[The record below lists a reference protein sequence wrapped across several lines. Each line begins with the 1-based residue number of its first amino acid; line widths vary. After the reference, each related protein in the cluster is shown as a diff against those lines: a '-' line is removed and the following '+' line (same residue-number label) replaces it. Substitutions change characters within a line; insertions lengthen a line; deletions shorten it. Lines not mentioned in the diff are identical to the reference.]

1 MMNRRKWR
9 PLGPLVSLFAAGMLW
24 AAAASA
30 QPREIDA
37 AKSSMTV
44 HVEKTGVFSAFGHE
58 HQIAAPI
65 ASGSVD
71 AAAHKVQLRVSAGAL
86 KVRDTKGS
94 EKDKAEIQSTMTG
107 PQVLDVKSYPEIT
120 FRSTSAEQAAAG
132 SWTVKG
138 DLALHGQTRP
148 VTVEVK
154 EANGRYTGTALVKQ
168 TDFGIT
174 PVKVAGGT
182 VKVKDEVRIEFEIQ
196 LAR

>member
-1 MMNRRKWR
+1 MMIRRKR
-9 PLGPLVSLFAAGMLW
+9 RSAAPVVSLFAASMLCN
-24 AAAASA
+24 AVASA
-30 QPREIDA
+30 QPREIDT

-44 HVEKTGVFSAFGHE
+44 HVDKTGVFSAFGHE

-71 AAAHKVQLRVSAGAL
+71 AAAHTVQLHVNAGAL

-120 FRSTSAEQAAAG
+120 FRSTSAGQAAAG
-132 SWTVKG
+132 SWTVNG

-154 EANGRYTGTALVKQ
+154 EANGRYTGTALLKQ